1 MSGRAGAGPV
11 VVMMMAIILIKQDPM
26 PSLKTQ
32 SVLIRSLYALC
43 LAGAARNHA
52 LIVLEHGWAWDYGGV
67 APFVAAF
74 WTALTVLDPLAIVLL
89 WLRPRAGL
97 ALTAAI
103 IVSDVLINTGVG
115 LWYGFDWLFFGAQ
128 ALFML
133 VVLATVGRAWRGLA
147 VPVGPALPADAA

>member
-1 MSGRAGAGPV
+1 
-11 VVMMMAIILIKQDPM
+11 M

-43 LAGAARNHA
+43 LAGATRNHA
-52 LIVLEHGWAWDYGGV
+52 LIVLEHGWAWDYGGG

-74 WTALTVLDPLAIVLL
+74 WTALTLLDPLAIVLL

-97 ALTAAI
+97 ALTTAI
-103 IVSDVLINTGVG
+103 IVSDVLINAGVG
-115 LWYGFDWLFFGAQ
+115 LRYGFDWLFFGAQ

-133 VVLATVGRAWRGLA
+133 IVLATVGHAWRGLA
-147 VPVGPALPADAA
+147 LPAGPAPAAGRA